1 MLPDLDVIC
10 KTLKDLFAN
19 KLNLDVPSYDAE
31 LLQSGLL
38 DSMMLVELFV
48 AIEQEFGVTIAV
60 DSLDIEQFGS
70 LASIA
75 KMIRASGS

>member
-10 KTLKDLFAN
+10 KTLKDLFAD

-75 KMIRASGS
+75 KMIRASG